1 MAGNLSVFDKNQLKV
16 ARQILKAP
24 DAMVPF
30 MGGGITK
37 EEARDIIEKLT
48 GKRPKESFQEAKFK
62 AGDGFTFR
70 MAPRQIPG
78 VGDMTAGTKGT
89 VQAIKTNPSG
99 EPGYTIVVNGKT
111 TYMAQSELDR
121 IAEGTSPVYE
131 AVKAEVR
138 RQILVQKL
146 ARPVQRRVEVWQDWM
161 TKEVSRALTAVDA
174 LIKSGSNW
182 SQANTNVREL
192 GAAVGGVDW
201 GRDKAEVRR
210 TFVTALQGVQGKD
223 KAMVLSGARQL
234 QAILKTFK
242 GRESVQRRA
251 GVRETV
257 RVGGNTTPKQAG
269 QALKSLGWGNIYV
282 GHKYAAGDSGA
293 LEIFVRSEEDGKVSK
308 IALGRKDRKGFPK
321 KLDVLVSPDQARGM
335 AESARDMAES
345 FREAAR
351 SRDLNWSTY
360 NYMKNAKHAG
370 LNLAVGQVDT
380 GAQKGKWFAYA
391 TPAGSLSVNA
401 LGRDYPNEQAAFAAI
416 DQYLAKNAGESI
428 REAEKPYMK
437 VRFRGGNKQA
447 DNLSAA
453 KDMEQLARQGGH
465 QVSRSGS
472 TVKFQDG
479 IDERAMDELIDT
491 VYNKF
496 PEGEYPMA
504 STSR

>member
-70 MAPRQIPG
+70 IAPRQIPG
-78 VGDMTAGTKGT
+78 VGDMTVGTKGT

-234 QAILKTFK
+234 QTILKTFK
-242 GRESVQRRA
+242 GRESVQRGSEALDAAQGLAEQTGYMLGHFAKA
-251 GVRETV
+251 G
-257 RVGGNTTPKQAG
+257 TTFRRMAGWQAQFKGHSSANALNQAMSDVEAGLKQAHNA
-269 QALKSLGWGNIYV
+269 ALKIDSLSRRELKRN
-282 GHKYAAGDSGA
+282 
-293 LEIFVRSEEDGKVSK
+293 
-308 IALGRKDRKGFPK
+308 
-321 KLDVLVSPDQARGM
+321 
-335 AESARDMAES
+335 ES

-351 SRDLNWSTY
+351 SRDLPWSYY

-370 LNLAVGQVDT
+370 FNLAVGQVDT
-380 GAQKGKWFAYA
+380 GGQKGKWFAYA
-391 TPAGSLSVNA
+391 TPQGSLSVNA